1 VSTGPASVAAHARPA
16 VKGRRTEMTATD
28 LLPAHDAVEAA
39 IARVLDAEHA
49 AREAVTQAGETA
61 AEMVEAAR
69 GEGRAIAERTER
81 RIRAVRATFEAR
93 TAAEVAALDA
103 LATDAGVRHEL
114 TPDESVRL
122 DAAVAALAARLTQ
135 GAG

>member
-1 VSTGPASVAAHARPA
+1 MCRRARRLLPCARTA

-28 LLPAHDAVEAA
+28 LLPAHDSVEAA

-49 AREAVTQAGETA
+49 AREAVTEAGDTA
-61 AEMVEAAR
+61 AAMIEAAR
-69 GEGRAIAERTER
+69 AEGRAITERTER

-93 TAAEVAALDA
+93 TGADVAALDA
-103 LATDAGVRHEL
+103 VAIDAGVRHEL
-114 TPDESVRL
+114 TQDEIARV

-135 GAG
+135 GSP